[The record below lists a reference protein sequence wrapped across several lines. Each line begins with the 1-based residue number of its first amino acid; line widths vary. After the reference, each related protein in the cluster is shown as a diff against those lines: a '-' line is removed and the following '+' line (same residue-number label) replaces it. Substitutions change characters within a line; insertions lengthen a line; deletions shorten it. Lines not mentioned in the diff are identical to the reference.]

1 MTAQTRAF
9 ENGAKNTSREPKYT
23 GKLNAERRVKKIG
36 VFRDFRATKFR
47 TEECGNFPDGTFF
60 FSVRNFVSSSR
71 AKFKPSI
78 FELPNFPDGLVRG
91 LTFV

>member
-23 GKLNAERRVKKIG
+23 GKLNAERRVKKNG

-60 FSVRNFVSSSR
+60 FPSGTLFLPVERNLNRRFLSYQ
-71 AKFKPSI
+71 KFRM
-78 FELPNFPDGLVRG
+78 V
-91 LTFV
+91 